1 MSDDIGRTKTSNPGR
16 HFSVLLRIQFRLS
29 LREPAGVGMGLIFP
43 VLLLFLF
50 GFISGF
56 APSIDGLTVIQY
68 WISTIIVVTLMAVGM
83 YSIPINLVRDR
94 EIGWLRRISTT
105 PVSPF
110 RLLVAQL
117 VINVVI
123 AIIAMAIVLL
133 GSEYIFAADLH
144 LQVLYFAIS
153 VVLTSWIMLSLGL
166 LVAAL
171 APTQRMAQGLTG
183 GLFYPL
189 LFFAGLWIQPEMV
202 GEPLR
207 SIMWYSPAGAAAR
220 SLLYSSYNAIP
231 PYMEL
236 VAMIIYAGFF
246 TFIATRYFRWG

>member
-1 MSDDIGRTKTSNPGR
+1 MSDYFGKSETAKTGR
-16 HFSVLLRIQFRLS
+16 HFSVLLRIQLRLT
-29 LREPAGVGMGLIFP
+29 LREPIGIGMGLIFP

-50 GFISGF
+50 GFISEF

-94 EIGWLRRISTT
+94 EIGWLRRVSTT
-105 PVSPF
+105 PVSPL

-117 VINVVI
+117 VINVLI
-123 AIIAMAIVLL
+123 AVMALAIVLL
-133 GSEYIFAADLH
+133 GSEFIFATDLH
-144 LQVLYFAIS
+144 LQVLYFPIS
-153 VVLTSWIMLSLGL
+153 VVLTTWIMLSLGL
-166 LVAAL
+166 LVAAF
-171 APTQRMAQGLTG
+171 APTQRMAQGFTG

-207 SIMWYSPAGAAAR
+207 SIMWYSPAGAPAR

-236 VAMIIYAGFF
+236 VAMIIYAAFF
-246 TFIATRYFRWG
+246 TFIAVRYFKWG